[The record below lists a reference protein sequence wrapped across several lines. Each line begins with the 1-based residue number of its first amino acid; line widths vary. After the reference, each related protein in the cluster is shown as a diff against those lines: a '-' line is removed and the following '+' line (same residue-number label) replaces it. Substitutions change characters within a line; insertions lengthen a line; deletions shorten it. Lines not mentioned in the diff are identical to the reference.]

1 MKKIILMLGLSI
13 FLFSCSS
20 TGKTHFKID
29 SKTYRAKSYD
39 NRIKSIVLHYT
50 AINNEKS
57 IRALTEGQVSSH
69 YLITDKEGD
78 PIYSLVDDQKRAWHA
93 GKSEFSG
100 RTNLNDSSIGIEI
113 VNLGYVSPKNDLHPQ
128 VAKLKSSKESFIEK
142 DLFIPYDEVQ
152 IRKVAFLVKELSEK
166 YRVAPKFI
174 LGHSDISFDRKKDP
188 GPLFPWKQLYEEY
201 GIGAWYEEVDK
212 LEYMNPEE
220 FSKMNI
226 EDIKAEFR
234 KYGYELPKTEV
245 WDVPSVQG
253 IYAFQMHFRPENI
266 DGIVDLET
274 LAILKALNKKY
285 R

>member
-1 MKKIILMLGLSI
+1 MKKIILMVGFSI
-13 FLFSCSS
+13 FLLSCSS
-20 TGKTHFKID
+20 MEKNHFKID

-39 NRIKSIVLHYT
+39 NRIKSIILHYT

-69 YLITDKEGD
+69 YLITDKEKD

-93 GKSEFSG
+93 GKSEFLG

-113 VNLGYVSPKNDLHPQ
+113 VNLGYVSPKNVLHPQ
-128 VAKLKSSKESFIEK
+128 VTKLKSSKESFIEK

-152 IRKVAFLVKELSEK
+152 IKKVAFLVKELSEK

-188 GPLFPWKQLYEEY
+188 GPLFPWKFLYEEY
-201 GIGAWYEEVDK
+201 GVGAWYEEVDK

-220 FSKMNI
+220 FSKMSI

-245 WDVPSVQG
+245 WDLPSVQG
-253 IYAFQMHFRPENI
+253 VYAFQMHFRPENI